1 MLKVLVVD
9 DSLIMRRN
17 VSKTLEALG
26 HKVIGEAKDGH
37 EAITLYMRLKPDLVT
52 MDITMPEMDGIT
64 AVKELKKIDK
74 HTKIIMVTSHGQEEM
89 VINAIRSGAGGYL
102 LKPVNIMKLRDSI
115 RKIFPNIIDETTLT
129 QKEAELLENEA
140 INIPEM
146 EEISLEA
153 EECPSI

>member
-17 VSKTLEALG
+17 VTKMVEALG
-26 HKVIGEAKDGH
+26 HKVVGEAKDGH

-64 AVKELKKIDK
+64 AVQELKKIDK
-74 HTKIIMVTSHGQEEM
+74 HVKIIMVTSHGQEEM
-89 VINAIRSGAGGYL
+89 VIHAIRSGAGGYL
-102 LKPVNIMKLRDSI
+102 LKPINLIKLRETI

-129 QKEAELLENEA
+129 QKEAALLENED
-140 INIPEM
+140 ICLPEIENIP
-146 EEISLEA
+146 
-153 EECPSI
+153 